1 MLPINYTAVLF
12 AAVAAFVVGFL
23 IHGPLFGKLWM
34 RLAHVHPKSDEKMSD
49 MMPQMIKNLI
59 ANLVSAYVLAM
70 FYVIST
76 ASPLL
81 AGASGVVGGMIIATL
96 MWIGFNV
103 TATSMEYIWMGR
115 SLKHWAFN
123 ICSSLAVY
131 LTMGAIIGW
140 M

>member
-23 IHGPLFGKLWM
+23 IHGPLFGKMWM
-34 RLAHVHPKSDEKMSD
+34 RLAHIHPTGNEKMGD
-49 MMPQMIKNLI
+49 MVPQMIKNLI

-81 AGASGVVGGMIIATL
+81 GGANGVVCGMIIATL
-96 MWIGFNV
+96 MWLGFNV
-103 TATSMEYIWMGR
+103 TATSMEYIWMRR
-115 SLKHWAFN
+115 SLSHWLFECAA
-123 ICSSLAVY
+123 SLAVY